1 MKSLLAAAAILAGF
15 SIPALAGQCPDMIK
29 KAEEGLSMSTQDEA
43 AKKKISDHIAEA
55 KAQHEAGKHDES
67 VATLNDTMSLLK
79 M

>member
-1 MKSLLAAAAILAGF
+1 MKSLIAATAILFGL
-15 SIPALAGQCPDMIK
+15 SIPAFASQCPALIQ
-29 KAEEGLSMSTQDEA
+29 KAEEGLNMSTQDEA

-67 VATLNDTMSLLK
+67 VATLNDAMSLLK